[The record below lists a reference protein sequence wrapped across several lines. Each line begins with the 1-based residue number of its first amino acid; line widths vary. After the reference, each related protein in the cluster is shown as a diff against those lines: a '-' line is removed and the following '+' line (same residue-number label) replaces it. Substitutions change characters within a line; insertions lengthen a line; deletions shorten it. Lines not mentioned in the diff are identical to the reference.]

1 MYRCWEQHFFFFFQ
15 NGLLK
20 GPLTH
25 TRITAT
31 NVTQR
36 KYLIFLKNIMH
47 YAWTGVC
54 FDLHG
59 KNCLLHNVCK
69 MKQPQNVLHIR
80 LQSKQEH
87 QMFFDVNNGIYY

>member
-1 MYRCWEQHFFFFFQ
+1 MLVAALFFSKWFTQGTSNPHWYHSNEYDPKKIFDFFF
-15 NGLLK
+15 L
-20 GPLTH
+20 
-25 TRITAT
+25 
-31 NVTQR
+31 
-36 KYLIFLKNIMH
+36 NIMH

>member
-1 MYRCWEQHFFFFFQ
+1 MLEAALFFFFQ

-36 KYLIFLKNIMH
+36 KYLIFFLNIMH

>member
-1 MYRCWEQHFFFFFQ
+1 
-15 NGLLK
+15 
-20 GPLTH
+20 
-25 TRITAT
+25 
-31 NVTQR
+31 
-36 KYLIFLKNIMH
+36 MH

>member
-1 MYRCWEQHFFFFFQ
+1 MLGAALFFFQ

-36 KYLIFLKNIMH
+36 KYLIFKKNIMR
-47 YAWTGVC
+47 YAWAGVC
-54 FDLHG
+54 FDLPG
-59 KNCLLHNVCK
+59 KNCLPHNVCK